1 MIESEIAGSLDTRID
16 SATGTNGNPILF
28 GGETTSQGITFTFS
42 GSKNQVDHFECK
54 LDASPFQRCDSGN
67 QQTYP
72 NLGVGPHEFQVRAI
86 GLDNVVDPSP
96 ATWLWSIKTG

>member
-1 MIESEIAGSLDTRID
+1 MDTKID
-16 SATGTNGNPILF
+16 SATGTNGIPILF

-42 GSKNQVDHFECK
+42 GSKNQLDHFEYK
-54 LDASPFQRCDSGN
+54 LDASPFRRCDSDN

-86 GLDNVVDPSP
+86 GLNNVVDPAP
-96 ATWLWSIKTG
+96 ATWLWTVKTG